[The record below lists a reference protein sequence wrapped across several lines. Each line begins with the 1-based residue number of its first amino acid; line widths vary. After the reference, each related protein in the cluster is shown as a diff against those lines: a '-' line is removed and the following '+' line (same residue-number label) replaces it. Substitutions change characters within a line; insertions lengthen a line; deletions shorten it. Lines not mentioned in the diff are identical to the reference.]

1 MVAIQ
6 RRLDQSVQR
15 TLRLIFALLGG
26 MLLLAFGAWVVYG
39 HFLLAQVNT
48 VYEDRVVPLRDLT
61 LITQI
66 INVRIPQR
74 HQDGGYDLASDDP
87 LTQDWAQVEAIWRRY
102 MATYLTPREE
112 VLAAQARLSLDEI
125 RQHLL
130 EDGVERSLGWGNEGS
145 IYQQDLRTFNE
156 RFAQLGELQ
165 VDVALENLHSARLA
179 TYWAVALGAVMVV
192 LMLLLSVLA
201 LRVVHQRVVA
211 PVAWV
216 ARSLQRLAEGDV
228 RPPDAGVALSTELS
242 GLLDEVERVRH
253 FVGERQRLLEEEQAV
268 SRRLR
273 ETQAELVEAEKL
285 ASLGSLVAGVAH
297 ELNTPLG
304 VAVAVSSS
312 LEEKR
317 KAFVGSLGSGGLRR
331 SVLDA
336 FVADVQQAADLLQ
349 HNLARAASLVRS
361 FKQVAVDRAGT
372 QRRRFDLAQTVEEI
386 LASMR
391 PSLRG
396 RQIELVH
403 QLPAGLTLDSYPG
416 AFGQVLGN
424 LLNNAALHAFADGA
438 AVPAGGRRVEL
449 SLIDAPA
456 GQVGLRVRDNGVGMA
471 PATLGRVFEPFF
483 TTRLGQGGSGL
494 GMSIVRN
501 IVIGL
506 LGGRIQVHSEPG
518 AGTVIDLQFPLAA
531 PVRDASHA
539 SQESVIY
546 ALR

>member
-26 MLLLAFGAWVVYG
+26 MLLLVFVAWVVYG
-39 HFLLAQVNT
+39 QFLLARVNT

-66 INVRIPQR
+66 INVRIPQSY
-74 HQDGGYDLASDDP
+74 QDGGYEGAAVQR
-87 LTQDWAQVEAIWRRY
+87 LTQDWAQVESIWAGY
-102 MATYLTPREE
+102 MATYLTPREQ
-112 VLAAQARLSLDEI
+112 VLAENARRSLDDI
-125 RQHLL
+125 RVHLL
-130 EDGVERSLGWGNEGS
+130 RDGVESSLGWGNNS
-145 IYQQDLRTFNE
+145 LIYQRDLRRFNE
-156 RFAQLGELQ
+156 RFTQLNELQ
-165 VDVALENLHSARLA
+165 VEVALENLHGARVV
-179 TYWAVALGAVMVV
+179 THWAVVLAALMLL

-201 LRVVHQRVVA
+201 LQVVRQRVVA

-216 ARSLQRLAEGDV
+216 VRALQHLAQGDV
-228 RPPDAGVALSTELS
+228 APQHTGVALSAEFS
-242 GLLDEVERVRH
+242 GLREEVERVRH

-273 ETQAELVEAEKL
+273 DAQAELVEAEKL

-297 ELNTPLG
+297 ELNTPIG

-317 KAFVGSLGSGGLRR
+317 KVFTGALAGGGLKR
-331 SVLDA
+331 SALDG
-336 FVADVQQAADLLQ
+336 FLADVQQAAELLQ
-349 HNLARAASLVRS
+349 QNLARAASLVGS

-372 QRRRFDLAQTVEEI
+372 QRRPFELAQTVDEI
-386 LASMR
+386 LVSLR

-396 RQIELVH
+396 RGIELRNE
-403 QLPAGLTLDSYPG
+403 LPAGIALDSYPG
-416 AFGQVLGN
+416 ALGQVVSN
-424 LLNNAALHAFADGA
+424 LLNNAALHAFPEGG
-438 AVPAGGRRVEL
+438 PAPEGGRCVRV
-449 SLIDAPA
+449 SVFDAPA
-456 GQVGLRVRDNGVGMA
+456 GQVGLRVSDNGQGMA
-471 PATLGRVFEPFF
+471 ADTLARVFEPFF

-506 LGGRIQVHSEPG
+506 LGGRIQVQSQPG
-518 AGTVIDLQFPLAA
+518 AGTVIDLLLPLVA
-531 PVRDASHA
+531 PHRDASNV

-546 ALR
+546 AVR